1 MTPPTSGDGLGAAA
15 DTVLTDVDEEEEP
28 GRELEEGMS
37 PPASDDGTTG
47 TAEELEWPEA
57 ADDDDVETE
66 VVATAVCVID

>member
-1 MTPPTSGDGLGAAA
+1 MTPPTSGDALGAA
-15 DTVLTDVDEEEEP
+15 DTVAADVDEEEP

-37 PPASDDGTTG
+37 PPANNDETTG
-47 TAEELEWPEA
+47 TAEELEWPEEA